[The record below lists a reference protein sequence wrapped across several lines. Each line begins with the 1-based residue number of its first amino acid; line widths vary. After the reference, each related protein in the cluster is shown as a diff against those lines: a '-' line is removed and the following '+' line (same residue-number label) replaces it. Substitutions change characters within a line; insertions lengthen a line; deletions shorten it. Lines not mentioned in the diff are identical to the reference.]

1 MHVGIVL
8 LLLVILHLVVCCQYC
23 IKVAGTLVSMLF
35 DPHWLL
41 YEGQIKCACNRRPLK
56 ILITRLMDC
65 RIVIVLSR
73 SLVRLFF
80 WLFFIFPTKQLP
92 CDFIKIHRFTKIVK
106 RGIWIPIGKFLGRV
120 LIIIIWFSL
129 LEGVT
134 KCRHIGCLI
143 RFYQRI
149 LIHSTSCLT

>member
-1 MHVGIVL
+1 MHVSIIL
-8 LLLVILHLVVCCQYC
+8 LLIILHLIMCCQYC
-23 IKVAGTLVSMLF
+23 IKVAGSLVSMLF
-35 DPHWLL
+35 NPHWLFD
-41 YEGQIKCACNRRPLK
+41 EWQVKCGCNRHPLN
-56 ILITRLMDC
+56 ILITRLMES

-80 WLFFIFPTKQLP
+80 CLFFIFPTKQLP

-106 RGIWIPIGKFLGRV
+106 RRIWIPIGKFLGRV
-120 LIIIIWFSL
+120 LIISIWFSL

-134 KCRHIGCLI
+134 KCWHIGCLI